1 MKLTILQYERYY
13 FKDYHLDDMII
24 TDDPIVQ
31 IVPKE
36 LFFIQGEH
44 LYMGKEY
51 GFFVNTVKTI
61 DGDSYADVLVF
72 DIYGRRPSF
81 PSHTTGSIRL
91 TPLFCYRYRTV
102 DNVHGGAYDPSL
114 TSVVYTHTLYDAPE
128 YFLDDIGFKISL
140 SNPDLPNPGDTNYVA
155 LNDAGAF
162 IIQTRYNVRGVGL
175 KKKNKSFDQDTV
187 KFAFGFVPYIGTI
200 MNVGE
205 YIYGVHDG
213 FGNQGYAYSRETL
226 ISDNEINIHT
236 YETNNIDQIN
246 VRGNLIKSVSA
257 KLVPNANSPRIIHV
271 KDGYAEMQFVIARK
285 SGSQYNNLS
294 AVLSVSTNVLMDNT
308 SRHWFSGGTNPA
320 ACTITVGWSERI
332 NFGK

>member
-1 MKLTILQYERYY
+1 M
-13 FKDYHLDDMII
+13 
-24 TDDPIVQ
+24 
-31 IVPKE
+31 
-36 LFFIQGEH
+36 
-44 LYMGKEY
+44 
-51 GFFVNTVKTI
+51 
-61 DGDSYADVLVF
+61 
-72 DIYGRRPSF
+72 
-81 PSHTTGSIRL
+81 
-91 TPLFCYRYRTV
+91 
-102 DNVHGGAYDPSL
+102 
-114 TSVVYTHTLYDAPE
+114 
-128 YFLDDIGFKISL
+128 
-140 SNPDLPNPGDTNYVA
+140 
-155 LNDAGAF
+155 
-162 IIQTRYNVRGVGL
+162 
-175 KKKNKSFDQDTV
+175 

-308 SRHWFSGGTNPA
+308 SRHWFFGWHESGGVYNYGRV
-320 ACTITVGWSERI
+320 VGTYKFW
-332 NFGK
+332 